1 LDFGDVVRESDD
13 DHAAART
20 VEKLSVAGSDALAST
35 QEKEARIDG
44 GIVSQ

>member
-1 LDFGDVVRESDD
+1 LDSGNVVQESDD
-13 DHAAART
+13 DHAAAKT
-20 VEKLSVAGSDALAST
+20 VEKLSVAGSDAPVST